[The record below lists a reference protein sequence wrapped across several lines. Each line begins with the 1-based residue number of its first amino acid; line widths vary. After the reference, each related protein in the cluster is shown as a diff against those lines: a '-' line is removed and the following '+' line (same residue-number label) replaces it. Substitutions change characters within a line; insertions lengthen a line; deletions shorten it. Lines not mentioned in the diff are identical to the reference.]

1 MTLEDRQLRQLFAEF
16 DLDGSG
22 ELDRGEIAQVMSGM
36 GSRAT
41 ETELDAAMVEMDADG
56 SGEVDFDEVC
66 VRVRA
71 RVCSW
76 CASPALS
83 SLPLHSAEIHRSA
96 PRSQTHCCA
105 RTESARQ
112 HLP

>member
-1 MTLEDRQLRQLFAEF
+1 MREQSDQNAPQMTLEDRQLRQLFAEF

-71 RVCSW
+71 RVCAGV
-76 CASPALS
+76 CACVCVCVCLV
-83 SLPLHSAEIHRSA
+83 
-96 PRSQTHCCA
+96 
-105 RTESARQ
+105 
-112 HLP
+112 